1 MKILGFFLIST
12 LLVATGTAGT
22 VPDKA
27 VTTIAEDHAIY
38 EGSINAGF
46 KTNDV
51 YTDANFSIVAPV
63 WSTLGKNGTLGGG
76 TLFLEPYTS
85 WGDNSEVAT
94 SLGLG
99 FRYLFNDQSVSA
111 LRKPQKGQAGF
122 FEEGVAIGSSFFVDS
137 LHTEANNDFWQLG
150 VGAEIATRYV
160 EVRGNYYIP
169 QTGRKLAER
178 KTFDE
183 TRTSTQTT
191 DRSVTSAGSPY
202 DDGQGYLVQD
212 LTTSVLSSTRTTT
225 TTLRHI
231 LSRYE
236 QGMKGWDLEL
246 ALLVPYVD
254 QWADVKLIGGY
265 FHLENQPFGPQTGGT
280 GPVKGWKTGVEVR
293 PVPALAVTGMW
304 YEDKRFLGADWIVG
318 ARMEIPFE
326 FGDIGDGKT
335 FWGRI
340 GDAFHPRRRHLVERL
355 AEPVRRQ
362 NAAIKT
368 GSSETQ
374 STQKTGSQTHT
385 NVQVISQSSQHLIL
399 GPGPSGTDFQYT
411 SSGSLTVNVP
421 DGNGGT
427 TTQTVSGSLY
437 LNRIGNS
444 LFVPDSG
451 GSTLL
456 FSGTPTLSNVQTISG
471 ANQTLTVA
479 NNPYI
484 SSSGTVTL
492 NSVTTLTPQL
502 TNPTLS
508 SAVLSGAGL
517 TLSGQTSGVGTITL
531 SGGSLG
537 TSTTG
542 NTGSTIG
549 VGGGAVVGSG
559 GAVGSG
565 GGLTLSGQTSGM
577 GTITLSGG
585 GVTIGSGGIV
595 GSGGASSI
603 SFTGGGTVN
612 LLSGSG
618 TSTTFPSTFTGSSV
632 TFVNNV
638 TVGSSLVPAGT
649 YSITGGAISVGGSSV
664 TLFGS
669 SVTLAP

>member
-1 MKILGFFLIST
+1 MNLRFFEWNFTMNPPSFRFVFASLLTAVT
-12 LLVATGTAGT
+12 LHAGT

-51 YTDANFSIVAPV
+51 YTDANFSILAPV

-76 TLFLEPYTS
+76 MMFLEPYTS

-99 FRYLFNDQSVSA
+99 FRYLFNDQSVNA

-150 VGAEIATRYV
+150 VVAEIATRYM

-191 DRSVTSAGSPY
+191 NRSVTSAGSPY

-212 LTTSVLSSTRTTT
+212 LTTSVFSSTRTTT

-236 QGMKGWDLEL
+236 QGMKGWDLEM
-246 ALLVPYVD
+246 ALLVPYLD

-318 ARMEIPFE
+318 ARLEIPFE
-326 FGDIGDGKT
+326 LGDIGDGKS
-335 FWGRI
+335 FWSRI

-368 GSSETQ
+368 GTSETQ
-374 STQKTGSQTHT
+374 STQQTASQTHT
-385 NVQVISQSSQHLIL
+385 NVQVISQSSQHIIL
-399 GPGPSGTDFQYT
+399 GPGPSGTDFHYL
-411 SSGSLTVNVP
+411 SSGSLDLNTNTSGGTINVGWNFYAYA
-421 DGNGGT
+421 DGNP
-427 TTQTVSGSLY
+427 VSY
-437 LNRIGNS
+437 LDPFGLGRE
-444 LFVPDSG
+444 
-451 GSTLL
+451 
-456 FSGTPTLSNVQTISG
+456 
-471 ANQTLTVA
+471 
-479 NNPYI
+479 
-484 SSSGTVTL
+484 
-492 NSVTTLTPQL
+492 
-502 TNPTLS
+502 
-508 SAVLSGAGL
+508 AVN
-517 TLSGQTSGVGTITL
+517 SGVGAP
-531 SGGSLG
+531 GFGESL
-537 TSTTG
+537 
-542 NTGSTIG
+542 IPFW
-549 VGGGAVVGSG
+549 GSG
-559 GAVGSG
+559 RAAINDFQNRKYVW
-565 GGLTLSGQTSGM
+565 
-577 GTITLSGG
+577 
-585 GVTIGSGGIV
+585 
-595 GSGGASSI
+595 
-603 SFTGGGTVN
+603 GTVN
-612 LLSGSG
+612 TALAVSDVFLIKSAVTAVGKLVVEGGAKLLVTEAVG
-618 TSTTFPSTFTGSSV
+618 TTEKVVANSAEGVGYRSFSAFKRAEGVAGEGQAWHHIVEQTPS
-632 TFVNNV
+632 NV
-638 TVGSSLVPAGT
+638 ERFGAEAIHNTENLATLPHGAGT
-649 YSITGGAISVGGSSV
+649 IHNQISGYYSSIRSFTEGQTVRQWLSTQSFADQAAFGRNVLQQFGGA
-664 TLFGS
+664 
-669 SVTLAP
+669 P